1 MVSSSMTSMIPDS
14 FLGKGPSA
22 FKQMLRG
29 LGAKPKSVYNVQWK
43 GNWIELPVYQIS
55 IKDLRYNVYNTRVKP
70 HLFQHIAANSLGD
83 DYFESIDHASISSQ
97 KMINQFLSK
106 NPDRKAAFT
115 FFKKENRQEIQQPL
129 VSTPDGKVLNGNQR
143 LCVYR
148 ELYNLDMSKY
158 SHLQTAYV
166 AILPDNGTP
175 EHERDL
181 ESTFQDTRLNPEMF
195 DWIQQGL
202 WILDEKKTKNITNQK
217 IAKRMGK
224 SIAEVE
230 ASIDQ
235 IKIAHEFLIHI
246 GKKDFWHDLRGME
259 LRQAMITLPQKM
271 NAMKEKEAREK
282 YKAYCFKV
290 MSEGRENTKGT
301 GKNVHKVLL
310 DIAKNLHKLP
320 DLEGESKKKPVG
332 AVNPLIKPR
341 TKKKTGKEKT
351 KSKIVN
357 LEKIDGKELVQTIID
372 TEEIRQ
378 KKHAAKTEKAF
389 AIKRMKG
396 SVTSFENILENWEK
410 VDKKG
415 LKSQVNKAQKLLNQI
430 KDKL

>member
-1 MVSSSMTSMIPDS
+1 MGPSCKRCMIDDS
-14 FLGKGPSA
+14 FLGKGPTA

-29 LGAKPKSVYNVQWK
+29 LGAKPRSVYNVQWK

-70 HLFQHIAANSLGD
+70 HLFQHIAANSLKE
-83 DYFESIDHASISSQ
+83 DYFESIDHASKSSQ

-115 FFKKENRQEIQQPL
+115 FFKKGNRQEIQQPL

-175 EHERDL
+175 EDERDL

-202 WILDEKKTKNITNQK
+202 WILDEKKTKKITNQK

-224 SIAEVE
+224 SVAEVE

-235 IKIAHEFLIHI
+235 IKIANEFLIHI
-246 GKKDFWHDLRGME
+246 GKKDFWHDLRAME
-259 LRQAMITLPQKM
+259 LRQAMITLPVKM
-271 NAMKEKEAREK
+271 NAIKEKKDREK
-282 YKAYCFKV
+282 LKHYAFKV
-290 MSEGRENTKGT
+290 MSDGRENTKGT
-301 GKNVHKVLL
+301 GKNVYKVIL
-310 DIAKNLHKLP
+310 DTAKNLNSLP
-320 DLEGESKKKPVG
+320 DIDG
-332 AVNPLIKPR
+332 AVNKKSSSVINPLIKPR
-341 TKKKTGKEKT
+341 GKKQTKKKSKGKV
-351 KSKIVN
+351 VN
-357 LEKIDGKELVQTIID
+357 LEKIDGKDLVQTILD
-372 TEEIRQ
+372 TEDIRQ
-378 KKHAAKTEKAF
+378 KKHEAKTEKSF
-389 AIKRMKG
+389 AIRRMKS
-396 SVTSFENILENWEK
+396 SVTSFENILGNWDK
-410 VDKKG
+410 YDKKG
-415 LKSQVNKAQKLLNQI
+415 LKSQVNKVEKLISKI
-430 KDKL
+430 KNKL

>member
-1 MVSSSMTSMIPDS
+1 MLEDS

-22 FKQMLRG
+22 FKQMLSG
-29 LGAKPKSVYNVQWK
+29 LGAKPRSVYNVQWK

-70 HLFQHIAANSLGD
+70 HLFQHIAANSLAD
-83 DYFESIDHASISSQ
+83 DYFETIDHASKSTQ
-97 KMINQFLSK
+97 RMINQFLSK
-106 NPDRKAAFT
+106 NPDRKAAFK
-115 FFKKENRQEIQQPL
+115 FFKKGNKQEIQQPL

-148 ELYNLDMSKY
+148 ELYNLDMNKFK
-158 SHLQTAYV
+158 HLQTAYV

-175 EHERDL
+175 EDERDL
-181 ESTFQDTRLNPEMF
+181 ESTFQDSRLNPEMF

-202 WILDEKKTKNITNQK
+202 WILDEKKTKKISNQK
-217 IAKRMGK
+217 IATRMGK
-224 SIAEVE
+224 TVAEVE

-235 IKIAHEFLIHI
+235 IKIANEFLIYI

-271 NAMKEKEAREK
+271 NALKEKKDREK
-282 YKAYCFKV
+282 LKSYCFKV

-301 GKNVHKVLL
+301 GKNVHKVIL
-310 DIAKNLHKLP
+310 DTAKNLNSLP
-320 DLEGESKKKPVG
+320 DLEGGGKKEPSS

-341 TKKKTGKEKT
+341 AKKKTT
-351 KSKIVN
+351 KSKSKSKVVD
-357 LEKIDGKELVQTIID
+357 LEKIDGKDLVQTIID

-378 KKHAAKTEKAF
+378 RKHEAKTQKAF
-389 AIKRMKG
+389 AIRRMKS
-396 SVTSFENILENWEK
+396 SVTSFENILDNWEK

-415 LKSQVNKAQKLLNQI
+415 LKSQVNKAQKLLNKI